1 MRKLGAALFAT
12 SLLASGLWTPDLSH
26 AEDTHAGDAKAG
38 AGNYARLC
46 AACHGPRALGGEG
59 PDLTQSIY
67 AHGNGDDNVIH
78 SIRDGQPGG
87 MPSFRATLSDAEIN
101 DLVAFLAERRA
112 DPTNPPNLP
121 PKVDTAIPKGVVK
134 TDVANFRVQLVAQ
147 IPQGYGFA
155 FLPDGRILVT
165 QSSGALRVI
174 DHGKLLPDPIA
185 GAPTGGVEGKY
196 DQKGRNLI
204 DVIVDPDYRHN
215 GLIYLDTVHPVKN
228 PPAAG
233 TEHPA
238 GLTITSGHIREGRWV
253 DSRAIIDFSIE
264 APTALRMAFD
274 AQRHLYIG
282 TSWPNFDFVSL
293 EQAPNTAPQLL
304 SSTWGKILRMNA
316 DGSVPSDNPFVGKGD
331 ANPYVFSYGN
341 RAPLGLVVN
350 RKGEVWETE
359 NGPRGGDEL
368 NLIKPGLNYGWPG
381 SSWGLRY
388 DDVAAQANPEPKG
401 VEQPVIAWSPSPS
414 VSSIDF
420 YYGKAFPRWKGDII
434 MGSLKATDL
443 YRIVLDGDRPV
454 LQEVIIHKLGRVR
467 TVKVGPDGYVYVLT
481 DEGNFVRL
489 VPTR

>member
-1 MRKLGAALFAT
+1 MRRLLSALVAMVLLSPGLAHGQAA
-12 SLLASGLWTPDLSH
+12 PV
-26 AEDTHAGDAKAG
+26 GDAKAG
-38 AGNYARLC
+38 AVNVVKRG

-59 PDLTQSIY
+59 PDLTPSIY
-67 AHGNGDDNVIH
+67 AHGSGDDNVAH

-87 MPSFRATLSDAEIN
+87 MPSFRAALSDAEIN

-112 DPTNPPNLP
+112 DPTNPRAAP

-134 TDVANFRVQLVAQ
+134 TDAANFRVEMVAR

-165 QSSGALRVI
+165 QTSGALRVI
-174 DHGKLLPDPIA
+174 DHGKLLPDPVA
-185 GAPTGGVEGKY
+185 DAPTGGLEGRR

-204 DVIVDPDYRHN
+204 DVIVDPDYGRN
-215 GLIYLDTVHPVKN
+215 GWIYLDTVHPVKN
-228 PPAAG
+228 PPPNG

-238 GLTITSGHIREGRWV
+238 GLSITRGHIRGGRWV
-253 DSRAIIDFSIE
+253 DGQVIADFSVG

-274 AQRHLYIG
+274 AQRRLYIG
-282 TSWPNFDFVSL
+282 TSWPNFEFISL
-293 EQAPNTAPQLL
+293 EGAAKSPPQLL

-316 DGSVPSDNPFVGKGD
+316 DGSVPPDNPFVGRAG
-331 ANPYVFSYGN
+331 ANPYVFSYGV
-341 RAPLGLVVN
+341 RAPLGLAVN
-350 RKGEVWETE
+350 RKGEIWETE

-368 NLIKPGLNYGWPG
+368 NLIKPGANYGWPG

-401 VEQPVIAWSPSPS
+401 VEQPVITWSPSPA

-420 YYGKAFPRWKGDII
+420 YDGKAFPRWRDNII

-454 LQEVIIHKLGRVR
+454 LQEIIVHKLGRVR
-467 TVKVGPDGYVYVLT
+467 AVKSGPDGYVYVMT

-489 VPTR
+489 VPAR

>member
-1 MRKLGAALFAT
+1 MRKFGSALVAT
-12 SLLASGLWTPDLSH
+12 LLLSPGLSH
-26 AEDTHAGDAKAG
+26 AQTAPVGDAKAG
-38 AGNYARLC
+38 AANYAKLC

-67 AHGNGDDNVIH
+67 AHGNGDDNVVH

-87 MPSFRATLSDAEIN
+87 MPSFRATLSDVEIN

-112 DPTNPPNLP
+112 DPTNPRNSP

-134 TDVANFRVQLVAQ
+134 TDVENFRVQTVAR

-165 QSSGALRVI
+165 QSSGGLRVI

-185 GAPTGGVEGKY
+185 DAPTGGVEGRR
-196 DQKGRNLI
+196 DQNGRNLI
-204 DVIVDPDYRHN
+204 DVILDPDYKHN
-215 GLIYLDTVHPVKN
+215 GWIYLDTVHPVKN
-228 PPAAG
+228 PPPAG

-238 GLTITSGHIREGRWV
+238 GLTITRGRIRDGRWV
-253 DSRAIIDFSIE
+253 DSQAIIDFSIE
-264 APTALRMAFD
+264 TPTALRMAFD

-282 TSWPNFDFVSL
+282 TSWPNFEFVSL
-293 EQAPNTAPQLL
+293 ERAPRTPPQLL
-304 SSTWGKILRMNA
+304 SSTWGKILRINA

-331 ANPYVFSYGN
+331 ANPYVYSYGN
-341 RAPLGLVVN
+341 RAPLGLTVN

-368 NLIKPGLNYGWPG
+368 NLIQSGHNYGWPG

-401 VEQPVIAWSPSPS
+401 VDQPVINWSPSPS

-420 YYGKAFPRWKGDII
+420 YYGKAFPRWKDNII

-467 TVKVGPDGYVYVLT
+467 TVKAGPDGYVYVLT

-489 VPTR
+489 VPAR

>member
-1 MRKLGAALFAT
+1 MRRLGRALVAIV
-12 SLLASGLWTPDLSH
+12 LLSPGLSH
-26 AEDTHAGDAKAG
+26 GQTAPIGDAKAG
-38 AGNYARLC
+38 AGNFGKLC
-46 AACHGPRALGGEG
+46 AGCHGPRALGGEG
-59 PDLTQSIY
+59 PDLTQSVY

-87 MPSFRATLSDAEIN
+87 MPSFRASLSDAEIN

-112 DPTNPPNLP
+112 DPTNPRAAP

-134 TDVANFRVQLVAQ
+134 TAVESFRVQLVAQ

-185 GAPTGGVEGKY
+185 DAPTGGVEGRR

-215 GLIYLDTVHPVKN
+215 GWIYLDTVHPVKT
-228 PPAAG
+228 PPPSG
-233 TEHPA
+233 TDRPA
-238 GLTITSGHIREGRWV
+238 GATITRGHIRDGRWV
-253 DSRAIIDFSIE
+253 DSQVIADFSIE
-264 APTALRMAFD
+264 TPTALRMAFD
-274 AQRHLYIG
+274 AQRRLYIG
-282 TSWPNFDFVSL
+282 TSWPSFQFISL
-293 EQAPNTAPQLL
+293 EEAPKTPPQRL

-316 DGSVPSDNPFVGKGD
+316 DGSVPADNPFVGKAD
-331 ANPYVFSYGN
+331 ANPYVFSYGV
-341 RAPLGLVVN
+341 RAPLGLAVN

-368 NLIKPGLNYGWPG
+368 NRIKPGLNYGWPG
-381 SSWGLRY
+381 NSWGLRY

-401 VEQPVIAWSPSPS
+401 VEQPIMNWSPSPA

-420 YYGKAFPRWKGDII
+420 YSGKAFPRWKDNII
-434 MGSLKATDL
+434 MGTLKATDL
-443 YRIVLDGDRPV
+443 YRIVLDGDRAV

-467 TVKVGPDGYVYVLT
+467 AVKSGPDGYVYVLT

-489 VPTR
+489 VPAR

>member
-1 MRKLGAALFAT
+1 MRRLGSALVAT
-12 SLLASGLWTPDLSH
+12 LLLAPGLSQAQDAH
-26 AEDTHAGDAKAG
+26 VGDAKAG
-38 AGNYARLC
+38 ASNFAKLC

-67 AHGNGDDNVIH
+67 AHGNGDNNVAH
-78 SIRDGQPGG
+78 SIREGQPGG

-101 DLVAFLAERRA
+101 DLVAFLVERRA
-112 DPTNPPNLP
+112 DPTNPRNAP

-134 TDVANFRVQLVAQ
+134 TDAASFRVQVLAHV
-147 IPQGYGFA
+147 PQGCGFA

-165 QSSGALRVI
+165 QNSGALRMI
-174 DHGKLLPDPIA
+174 DHGKLLPDPIV

-204 DVIVDPDYRHN
+204 DVIVDPDYKHN
-215 GLIYLDTVHPVKN
+215 GWIYVDTVHPVKN
-228 PPAAG
+228 PPPAG

-238 GLTITSGHIREGRWV
+238 GLTITRGHIRDGHWV
-253 DSRAIIDFSIE
+253 DSQAIIDFSIE
-264 APTALRMAFD
+264 TPTALRMAFD
-274 AQRHLYIG
+274 PQRHLYIG
-282 TSWPNFDFVSL
+282 TSWPNFEFVSL
-293 EQAPNTAPQLL
+293 EQAPKTPPLLL
-304 SSTWGKILRMNA
+304 SSTWGKILRLNA

-368 NLIKPGLNYGWPG
+368 NLIQSGHNYGWPA

-401 VEQPVIAWSPSPS
+401 VDQPIINWSPSPS

-420 YYGKAFPRWKGDII
+420 YYGKAFPRWKDNII

-454 LQEVIIHKLGRVR
+454 LQEVIIHHLGRVR
-467 TVKVGPDGYVYVLT
+467 TVKSGPDGYVYVMT

-489 VPTR
+489 VPAH

>member
-1 MRKLGAALFAT
+1 
-12 SLLASGLWTPDLSH
+12 
-26 AEDTHAGDAKAG
+26 
-38 AGNYARLC
+38 
-46 AACHGPRALGGEG
+46 
-59 PDLTQSIY
+59 
-67 AHGNGDDNVIH
+67 
-78 SIRDGQPGG
+78 
-87 MPSFRATLSDAEIN
+87 
-101 DLVAFLAERRA
+101 
-112 DPTNPPNLP
+112 
-121 PKVDTAIPKGVVK
+121 
-134 TDVANFRVQLVAQ
+134 
-147 IPQGYGFA
+147 
-155 FLPDGRILVT
+155 
-165 QSSGALRVI
+165 
-174 DHGKLLPDPIA
+174 
-185 GAPTGGVEGKY
+185 
-196 DQKGRNLI
+196 
-204 DVIVDPDYRHN
+204 
-215 GLIYLDTVHPVKN
+215 
-228 PPAAG
+228 
-233 TEHPA
+233 
-238 GLTITSGHIREGRWV
+238 
-253 DSRAIIDFSIE
+253 
-264 APTALRMAFD
+264 
-274 AQRHLYIG
+274 
-282 TSWPNFDFVSL
+282 
-293 EQAPNTAPQLL
+293 
-304 SSTWGKILRMNA
+304 MNA

-401 VEQPVIAWSPSPS
+401 VEQPVITWSPSPS

-467 TVKVGPDGYVYVLT
+467 TVKSGPDGFIYVMT